1 MEKQCNECGET
12 YNAKRKEQKYC
23 SNTCQYNSYKK
34 SKVEKVKTVCN
45 FCNQEFFILPNK
57 LLTGKGKYCGRECK
71 DKHQT
76 IIYSGDNNPVYGKK
90 HTNEWKKSASIR
102 VKKLWEDEVY
112 RGKIKKSM
120 NLFFEKNKY
129 WPGNDE
135 DSLLKKKET
144 MVKKFGV
151 SHNWMGRYG
160 ERKCDKTTLDVY
172 GKTSAQMLIEYSHF
186 FGKKTDI
193 EKMFEVILEELEI
206 PFQCKFRIYDKD
218 KVNFWFRE
226 YDFLILN
233 TNILIEVDG
242 DYWHGNQNIFEEL
255 TEFQKSIQ
263 INDEIKENFA
273 KNKGYNVIR
282 FWGSDVKK
290 NSQEIK
296 NRIKEIWEKLK

>member
-1 MEKQCNECGET
+1 MEKQCEICNKD
-12 YNAKRKEQKYC
+12 YKPRRKEQKFC
-23 SNTCQYNSYKK
+23 SVECQHESYRKI
-34 SKVEKVKTVCN
+34 KVERIECTCL
-45 FCNQEFFILPNK
+45 FCDKKFYK
-57 LLTGKGKYCGRECK
+57 LQSNRGKYCSKKCSDNHKKITYLGE
-71 DKHQT
+71 
-76 IIYSGDNNPVYGKK
+76 NNPSYNRKMSDDELK
-90 HTNEWKKSASIR
+90 MRSEIT
-102 VKKLWEDEVY
+102 KKLWEDEGY
-112 RGKIKKSM
+112 RSKIKKSM
-120 NLFFEKNKY
+120 NLFFEKNGY
-129 WPGNDE
+129 WPGNDK
-135 DSLLKKKET
+135 DSMLKKKET

-151 SHNWMGRYG
+151 SHNWIGRYG

-172 GKTSAQMLIEYSHF
+172 GKTSAEMLIEYSHF

-193 EKMFEVILEELEI
+193 EKMFEGILEELEI

-282 FWGSDVKK
+282 FWGSDIKK

-296 NRIKEIWEKLK
+296 NIIREIWEKLK

>member
-1 MEKQCNECGET
+1 MEKQCEICNKD
-12 YNAKRKEQKYC
+12 YKPRRKEQKFCSVECQHESYRKIKVERIECTCLFCDKKFYKLQSNPRKYC
-23 SNTCQYNSYKK
+23 SKK
-34 SKVEKVKTVCN
+34 CSDNHKKITYLGE
-45 FCNQEFFILPNK
+45 
-57 LLTGKGKYCGRECK
+57 
-71 DKHQT
+71 
-76 IIYSGDNNPVYGKK
+76 NNPVYGKK
-90 HTNEWKKSASIR
+90 HTNEWKENASIR
-102 VKKLWEDEVY
+102 IKKLWEDEDY

-120 NLFFEKNKY
+120 NLFFEKNGY

-135 DSLLKKKET
+135 DSMLKKKET

-151 SHNWMGRYG
+151 SHNWIGRYG

-172 GKTSAQMLIEYSHF
+172 GKTSAEMLIEYSHF

-282 FWGSDVKK
+282 FWGSDIKK

>member
-1 MEKQCNECGET
+1 MEKQCEICNKD
-12 YNAKRKEQKYC
+12 YKPRRKEQKFC
-23 SNTCQYNSYKK
+23 SVECQHESYRKI
-34 SKVEKVKTVCN
+34 KVERIECTCL
-45 FCNQEFFILPNK
+45 FCDKKFYK
-57 LLTGKGKYCGRECK
+57 LQSNRGKYCSKKCSDNHKKITYLGE
-71 DKHQT
+71 
-76 IIYSGDNNPVYGKK
+76 NNPSYNRKMSDDELK
-90 HTNEWKKSASIR
+90 MRSEIT
-102 VKKLWEDEVY
+102 KKLWEDECY
-112 RGKIKKSM
+112 RSKIKKSK
-120 NLFFEKNKY
+120 NLFFEKNGY
-129 WPGNDE
+129 WPGNDK
-135 DSLLKKKET
+135 DSMLKKKET
-144 MVKKFGV
+144 MVEKFGV
-151 SHNWMGRYG
+151 SHNWMGKYG

-193 EKMFEVILEELEI
+193 EKIFDVILEELEI
-206 PFQCKFRIYDKD
+206 PFQCKFRIYDKN

-282 FWGSDVKK
+282 FWGSDIKK
-290 NSQEIK
+290 NTQEIK
-296 NRIKEIWEKLK
+296 NIIREIWEKLK

>member
-1 MEKQCNECGET
+1 LNKNYRCLRPKFELIIIIDNHKKITYLGE
-12 YNAKRKEQKYC
+12 
-23 SNTCQYNSYKK
+23 
-34 SKVEKVKTVCN
+34 
-45 FCNQEFFILPNK
+45 
-57 LLTGKGKYCGRECK
+57 
-71 DKHQT
+71 
-76 IIYSGDNNPVYGKK
+76 NNPVYGKK
-90 HTNEWKKSASIR
+90 HTNEWKESASIR
-102 VKKLWEDEVY
+102 IKKLWEDEDY

-120 NLFFEKNKY
+120 NLFFEKNGY

-135 DSLLKKKET
+135 DSMLKKKET

-151 SHNWMGRYG
+151 SHNWIGRYG

-172 GKTSAQMLIEYSHF
+172 GKTSAEMLIEYSHF

-282 FWGSDVKK
+282 FWGSDIKK

>member
-1 MEKQCNECGET
+1 MEKQCEICNKD
-12 YNAKRKEQKYC
+12 YKPRRKEQKFC
-23 SNTCQYNSYKK
+23 SVKCQHESYRKI
-34 SKVEKVKTVCN
+34 KVERIECTCL
-45 FCNQEFFILPNK
+45 FCDKKFYK
-57 LLTGKGKYCGRECK
+57 LQSNPGKYCSKKCSDNHKKITYLGE
-71 DKHQT
+71 
-76 IIYSGDNNPVYGKK
+76 NNPSYNRKMSDDELK
-90 HTNEWKKSASIR
+90 MRSEIT
-102 VKKLWEDEVY
+102 KKLWEDEGY
-112 RGKIKKSM
+112 RCKIKKSK
-120 NLFFEKNKY
+120 NLFFEKNGY
-129 WPGNDE
+129 WPGNDK
-135 DSLLKKKET
+135 DSMLKKKET

-151 SHNWMGRYG
+151 SHNWMGKYG

-206 PFQCKFRIYDKD
+206 PFQCKFRIYDKN

-282 FWGSDVKK
+282 FWGSDIKK

-296 NRIKEIWEKLK
+296 NIIREIWEKLK

>member
-1 MEKQCNECGET
+1 MEKQCEICNKD
-12 YNAKRKEQKYC
+12 YKPRRKEQKFCSVECQHESYRKIKVERIECTCLFCDKKFYKLQSNPRKYC
-23 SNTCQYNSYKK
+23 SKK
-34 SKVEKVKTVCN
+34 CSDNHKKITYLGE
-45 FCNQEFFILPNK
+45 
-57 LLTGKGKYCGRECK
+57 
-71 DKHQT
+71 
-76 IIYSGDNNPVYGKK
+76 NNPSYNRKMSDDELK
-90 HTNEWKKSASIR
+90 MRSEIT
-102 VKKLWEDEVY
+102 KKLWEDEGY
-112 RGKIKKSM
+112 RCKIKKSK
-120 NLFFEKNKY
+120 NLFFEKNGY

-135 DSLLKKKET
+135 DSMLKKKET

-151 SHNWMGRYG
+151 SHNWIGRYG

-172 GKTSAQMLIEYSHF
+172 GKTSAEMLIEYSHF

-282 FWGSDVKK
+282 FWGSDIKK

>member
-1 MEKQCNECGET
+1 MEKQCEICNKD
-12 YNAKRKEQKYC
+12 YKPRRKEQKFC
-23 SNTCQYNSYKK
+23 SVECQHESYRKI
-34 SKVEKVKTVCN
+34 KVERIECTCL
-45 FCNQEFFILPNK
+45 FCDKKFYK
-57 LLTGKGKYCGRECK
+57 LQSNRGKYCSKKCSDNHKKITYLGE
-71 DKHQT
+71 
-76 IIYSGDNNPVYGKK
+76 NNPSYNRKMSDDELK
-90 HTNEWKKSASIR
+90 MRSEIT
-102 VKKLWEDEVY
+102 KKLWEDEGY
-112 RGKIKKSM
+112 RSKIKKSM
-120 NLFFEKNKY
+120 NLFFEKNGY
-129 WPGNDE
+129 WPGNDK
-135 DSLLKKKET
+135 DSMLKKKET

-151 SHNWMGRYG
+151 SHNWMGKYG
-160 ERKCDKTTLDVY
+160 ERKCDKTTLDIY
-172 GKTSAQMLIEYSHF
+172 GKTSTQMLIEYSHF

-206 PFQCKFRIYDKD
+206 PFQCKFRIYDKN

-282 FWGSDVKK
+282 FWGSDIKK
-290 NSQEIK
+290 NNQEIK
-296 NRIKEIWEKLK
+296 NIIREIWEKLK